1 MGQGEF
7 SSIKTQ
13 DQLYQMLN
21 GGKKASK
28 HVEEKQSSLLKSELI
43 TKKKKIRKS
52 VLQFKIIQA
61 HSIKDEN
68 CASLCTISQNS
79 TGKLEDLAKPAVS
92 RNPSHTHP
100 RPMDS
105 LRQMSP
111 CSFALALQSPAAN
124 SPRYLNIL

>member
-1 MGQGEF
+1 
-7 SSIKTQ
+7 
-13 DQLYQMLN
+13 MLL
-21 GGKKASK
+21 GSKKASK
-28 HVEEKQSSLLKSELI
+28 YVQEKQGSLLRTELI
-43 TKKKKIRKS
+43 TKKKKIFRKS

-61 HSIKDEN
+61 HSIKDES

-100 RPMDS
+100 HPMDS

-124 SPRYLNIL
+124 SPRYLNTL

>member
-1 MGQGEF
+1 
-7 SSIKTQ
+7 
-13 DQLYQMLN
+13 MLL

-28 HVEEKQSSLLKSELI
+28 HVQWKQGSLLRTELI

>member
-1 MGQGEF
+1 
-7 SSIKTQ
+7 
-13 DQLYQMLN
+13 MLL

-28 HVEEKQSSLLKSELI
+28 HEQEKQGSLLRTELI
-43 TKKKKIRKS
+43 TKKKKIKKS

-61 HSIKDEN
+61 HSIKDEK

-111 CSFALALQSPAAN
+111 YSLALALQSPAAN